1 MSAGLCLAN
10 GQLSI
15 HALDN
20 LLVKVVLR
28 IAIYES
34 LFGILVSVEINHLIG
49 KEEFSFLE
57 L

>member
-1 MSAGLCLAN
+1 MSVGLCLAN
-10 GQLSI
+10 GQFNS

-28 IAIYES
+28 IAINEP